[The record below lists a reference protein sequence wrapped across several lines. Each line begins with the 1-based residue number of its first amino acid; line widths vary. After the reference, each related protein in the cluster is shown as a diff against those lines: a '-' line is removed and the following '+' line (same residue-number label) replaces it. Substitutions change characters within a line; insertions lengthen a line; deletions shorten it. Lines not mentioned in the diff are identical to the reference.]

1 MHGVTGGEGGRREE
15 EVACTD
21 FYHCVSVSHLSLSA
35 KARAGDMAQAAKIA
49 SLYDLTSLDTPW

>member
-1 MHGVTGGEGGRREE
+1 MTGGEGGRREE